1 MQGEYQCIVLADK
14 GTITAGSFQQSIRIS
29 SNHEPLK
36 LEGEGYN
43 PHLPLPK
50 RPQRKTSSAT
60 IKRKSTL

>member
-43 PHLPLPK
+43 PTYPYQKGHKEKPRVL
-50 RPQRKTSSAT
+50 Q
-60 IKRKSTL
+60 